1 MSELVGVACGAVS
14 EQESADDLDDGQGRT
29 VGSVTDAEVLD
40 AALDAFAEEGF
51 AGTSVRSLARSIG
64 VHHNHIPQRFGSKER
79 LWYAA
84 VDHGFRVIRRDLLSL
99 NDAPFPD
106 DLARLRAGIVRYV
119 EINAMRPA
127 MLRIINQEAVLGGER
142 LEYLFTAFIEPVNV
156 FGGDLLR
163 QLESKGKVR
172 TDSAGLLYFFM
183 TNGIAGPIVFPGLA
197 ARLGVSVDGSDP
209 EAVHAHAVAAVEL
222 LFDGLSIA
230 DAPG

>member
-1 MSELVGVACGAVS
+1 MRANRVL
-14 EQESADDLDDGQGRT
+14 
-29 VGSVTDAEVLD
+29 TDAEVLD

-64 VHHNHIPQRFGSKER
+64 VHHNHIPQRFGSKEQ

-84 VDHGFRVIRRDLLSL
+84 VDHGFRVIRRELATLT
-99 NDAPFPD
+99 DAPFED

-119 EINAMRPA
+119 EVNAARPS

-142 LEYLFTAFIEPVNV
+142 LEYIFTAFIEPVYE
-156 FGGDLLR
+156 FGGALLR
-163 QLESKGKVR
+163 KLEEQGKVR

-197 ARLGVSVDGSDP
+197 ARLNVSVDGNDP
-209 EAVHAHAVAAVEL
+209 AAVHAHAELAVEL
-222 LFDGLSIA
+222 LFDGLSNL
-230 DAPG
+230 

>member
-1 MSELVGVACGAVS
+1 MGD
-14 EQESADDLDDGQGRT
+14 QESADSPDGAAT
-29 VGSVTDAEVLD
+29 TANAALTDAEVLD

-84 VDHGFRVIRRDLLSL
+84 VDHGFRVIRRDLVGLTRVEFS
-99 NDAPFPD
+99 D
-106 DLARLRAGIVRYV
+106 DLALLRAGIVRYV
-119 EINAMRPA
+119 EINAERPA

-142 LEYLFTAFIEPVNV
+142 LEYLFTEFIEPVRD
-156 FGGDLLR
+156 FGGGLLR
-163 QLESKGKVR
+163 RLEAEGKVR

-197 ARLGVSVDGSDP
+197 ARLGVAVDGQDP
-209 EAVHAHAVAAVEL
+209 EAVHAHAEAAVGL
-222 LFDGLSIA
+222 LFDGLA
-230 DAPG
+230 VRDGTAPPERDEL

>member
-1 MSELVGVACGAVS
+1 MGD
-14 EQESADDLDDGQGRT
+14 QESADSPDGAAT
-29 VGSVTDAEVLD
+29 TANAALTDAEVLD

-84 VDHGFRVIRRDLLSL
+84 VDHGFRVIRRDLVTLTL
-99 NDAPFPD
+99 IDFPD

-119 EINAMRPA
+119 EINAERPA

-142 LEYLFTAFIEPVNV
+142 LEYLFTAFIEPVQD
-156 FGGDLLR
+156 FGGGLLR
-163 QLESKGKVR
+163 RLAAEGKVR

-197 ARLGVSVDGSDP
+197 ERLGVSVDGHDA
-209 EAVHAHAVAAVEL
+209 EAVHAHAEVAVGL
-222 LFDGLSIA
+222 LFDGLAIQE
-230 DAPG
+230 PPV

>member
-1 MSELVGVACGAVS
+1 MADHESGNASDGATPTD
-14 EQESADDLDDGQGRT
+14 AGGL
-29 VGSVTDAEVLD
+29 TDAEVLD

-64 VHHNHIPQRFGSKER
+64 VHHNHIPQRFGSKEQ

-84 VDHGFRVIRRDLLSL
+84 VDHGFRVIRRDLITLTHV
-99 NDAPFPD
+99 PFSD

-119 EINAMRPA
+119 EINAERPA

-142 LEYLFTAFIEPVNV
+142 LEYLFTSFIEPVQD
-156 FGGDLLR
+156 FGGGLLR
-163 QLESKGKVR
+163 RLEAEGKVR

-197 ARLGVSVDGSDP
+197 
-209 EAVHAHAVAAVEL
+209 
-222 LFDGLSIA
+222 
-230 DAPG
+230 

>member
-1 MSELVGVACGAVS
+1 MGD
-14 EQESADDLDDGQGRT
+14 QESANPPDQAAARSNGVL
-29 VGSVTDAEVLD
+29 SDAEVLD

-64 VHHNHIPQRFGSKER
+64 VHHNHIPQRFGSKEQ

-84 VDHGFRVIRRDLLSL
+84 VDHGFRVIRRDLVTLTHTR
-99 NDAPFPD
+99 FPD

-119 EINAMRPA
+119 EINAMRPS

-142 LEYLFTAFIEPVNV
+142 LEYLFTAFIEPVQD
-156 FGGDLLR
+156 FGGGLLR
-163 QLESKGKVR
+163 QLEAQGKVR

-197 ARLGVSVDGSDP
+197 ERLGVSVDGSDP
-209 EAVHAHAVAAVEL
+209 EAVRAHAETAVGL
-222 LFDGLSIA
+222 LFDGLSIH
-230 DAPG
+230 DDRS

>member
-1 MSELVGVACGAVS
+1 MGDQAAANASEETSSTTTNGV
-14 EQESADDLDDGQGRT
+14 L
-29 VGSVTDAEVLD
+29 TDAEVLD
-40 AALDAFAEEGF
+40 AALAAFAEEGF

-64 VHHNHIPQRFGSKER
+64 VHHNHIPQRFGSKEQ

-84 VDHGFRVIRRDLLSL
+84 VDHGFRVIRRDLVRLT
-99 NDAPFPD
+99 NAPFPD

-142 LEYLFTAFIEPVNV
+142 LEYLFTAFIEPVNE

-163 QLESKGKVR
+163 DLAAQGKVR

-197 ARLGVSVDGSDP
+197 ARLGVSVDRDDAD
-209 EAVHAHAVAAVEL
+209 AVHTHAEAAVEL
-222 LFDGLSIA
+222 LFDGLAIR
-230 DAPG
+230 DEPG